1 MEREVIAYKADYKK
15 SSAVVVVLLPLLIIC
30 LVVLSV
36 ISFADDDDFGIVYGT
51 TYLAFA
57 LVVLGV
63 FILYCVQMFHT
74 HAKCPNEVIVREGD
88 VLIFI
93 KDRFKAADIKDIQY
107 QRARAG
113 RWGFYYSS
121 GQMKVFLNDG
131 RVLKCWGIKD
141 VEQVHGR
148 LIGLIARS
156 NTSVSEEKEEQN
168 G

>member
-1 MEREVIAYKADYKK
+1 MPERGHRARGRRAD
-15 SSAVVVVLLPLLIIC
+15 
-30 LVVLSV
+30 
-36 ISFADDDDFGIVYGT
+36 
-51 TYLAFA
+51 
-57 LVVLGV
+57 
-63 FILYCVQMFHT
+63 
-74 HAKCPNEVIVREGD
+74 
-88 VLIFI
+88 FI

-107 QRARAG
+107 QRDRAG

>member
-63 FILYCVQMFHT
+63 FILYLS
-74 HAKCPNEVIVREGD
+74 
-88 VLIFI
+88 LIHI
-93 KDRFKAADIKDIQY
+93 
-107 QRARAG
+107 
-113 RWGFYYSS
+113 
-121 GQMKVFLNDG
+121 
-131 RVLKCWGIKD
+131 
-141 VEQVHGR
+141 
-148 LIGLIARS
+148 
-156 NTSVSEEKEEQN
+156 
-168 G
+168 